1 MDQCAAASFGPFT
14 FDRARMV
21 LRRDGQ
27 PVPIGGRGA
36 ALLAALVD
44 AGGEVVTRAELLDAA
59 WPNQTV
65 EERNLSVQIA
75 ALRKAMGDL
84 PDGQDPI
91 RTVSRVGYRLLLD
104 PLETPAEPIQSVLPT
119 IAVLPF
125 ANSSRDPDLA
135 FFADG
140 VTEDL
145 ITALSRFKAFAV
157 IARNSSFVY
166 KDRVVDVP
174 DVARA
179 LGVRYILEGSVRR
192 SGDRV
197 RVSARLTDAPS
208 QTQIWG
214 EAFDGVL
221 GDIFDMQDRITEEV
235 VGLVE
240 PHITQVEIER
250 SRRKRPE
257 NLDAYDYFLRG
268 LADHSAHPL
277 GRHDAEVVAHY
288 DRAVELDPTFPEAL
302 AFAAWGHEMRRTFGG
317 TAPPGVDDYATS
329 IALCERAL
337 AVAGNDAIVL
347 AIVGFM
353 FHALKDDGEGGIA
366 LVERALAL
374 NPHNFLVL
382 SLAASA
388 HLQRTHF
395 DRAIELYQRALR
407 LNPNSPFGWW
417 SLIGIADAHLHAGR
431 FEEAVVWA
439 TRSLNTQH
447 QGSLALITLTVAY
460 AMLDRLDEAQAT
472 LDRLQ
477 RHRPGVTITKLMENM
492 HPGRR
497 NISRCWIEGLRK
509 AGLPE
514 G

>member
-1 MDQCAAASFGPFT
+1 MGSSSVVFFGPFS

-21 LRRDGQ
+21 LRRDDQ
-27 PVPIGGRGA
+27 SVPIGGRGA
-36 ALLAALVD
+36 ALLTALVD

-104 PLETPAEPIQSVLPT
+104 SPRTPIEQIQSVLPT

-145 ITALSRFKAFAV
+145 ITALSRFKTFAV
-157 IARNSSFVY
+157 IARNSSFAY
-166 KDRVVDVP
+166 KDRVADVP
-174 DVARA
+174 EVARA

-197 RVSARLTDAPS
+197 RVSARLTDAPR

-214 EAFDGVL
+214 EAFEGAL
-221 GDIFDMQDRITEEV
+221 GDIFDMQDRITEAV

-257 NLDAYDYFLRG
+257 SLDAYDYFLRG
-268 LADHSAHPL
+268 IADLSASPL
-277 GRHDAEVVAHY
+277 GHMKPKRRRSSA
-288 DRAVELDPTFPEAL
+288 
-302 AFAAWGHEMRRTFGG
+302 GRRTRPDLSPSVGLAAG
-317 TAPPGVDDYATS
+317 RTRCDAPSAGPHRQCRRLRHEHRPVRT
-329 IALCERAL
+329 RL
-337 AVAGNDAIVL
+337 AVAGTT
-347 AIVGFM
+347 
-353 FHALKDDGEGGIA
+353 
-366 LVERALAL
+366 
-374 NPHNFLVL
+374 PSSWPL
-382 SLAASA
+382 S
-388 HLQRTHF
+388 
-395 DRAIELYQRALR
+395 
-407 LNPNSPFGWW
+407 
-417 SLIGIADAHLHAGR
+417 AG
-431 FEEAVVWA
+431 
-439 TRSLNTQH
+439 S
-447 QGSLALITLTVAY
+447 S
-460 AMLDRLDEAQAT
+460 M
-472 LDRLQ
+472 
-477 RHRPGVTITKLMENM
+477 P
-492 HPGRR
+492 
-497 NISRCWIEGLRK
+497 
-509 AGLPE
+509 
-514 G
+514 

>member
-1 MDQCAAASFGPFT
+1 
-14 FDRARMV
+14 
-21 LRRDGQ
+21 
-27 PVPIGGRGA
+27 
-36 ALLAALVD
+36 
-44 AGGEVVTRAELLDAA
+44 LDAA

-104 PLETPAEPIQSVLPT
+104 SPRTPIEQIQSVLPT

-145 ITALSRFKAFAV
+145 ITALSRFKTFAV
-157 IARNSSFVY
+157 IARNSSFAY
-166 KDRVVDVP
+166 KDRVADVP
-174 DVARA
+174 EVARA

-197 RVSARLTDAPS
+197 RVSARLTDAPR

-214 EAFDGVL
+214 EAFEGAL
-221 GDIFDMQDRITEEV
+221 GDIFDMQDRITEAV

-257 NLDAYDYFLRG
+257 SLDAYDYFLRG
-268 LADHSAHPL
+268 IADLSASPL
-277 GRHDAEVVAHY
+277 GHHDAEAAALFG
-288 DRAVELDPTFPEAL
+288 RAVELDPTFPQAL
-302 AFAAWGHEMRRTFGG
+302 AFAAWAHEMRRTFGG
-317 TAPPGVDDYATS
+317 TAPPGVDDFAMS

-347 AIVGFM
+347 AIAGWE

-374 NPHNFLVL
+374 NPHNVLVL
-382 SLAASA
+382 NLAATA
-388 HLQRTHF
+388 HLQRAQF
-395 DRAIELYQRALR
+395 DRAIELYQRALK
-407 LNPNSPFGWW
+407 LNPNSPYSWW
-417 SLIGIADAHLHAGR
+417 SLTGIADAHLHAGR
-431 FEEAVVWA
+431 FEEAIVWA
-439 TRSLNTQH
+439 TRSLNTQD
-447 QGSLALITLTVAY
+447 QGTIAFVTLTVAY
-460 AMLDRLDEAQAT
+460 AMLDRLDEARAV
-472 LDRLQ
+472 LDRFQ
-477 RHRPGVTITKLMENM
+477 RHRPGVTIKKLMENL
-492 HPGRR
+492 PTGRR
-497 NISRCWIEGLRK
+497 NIARSWVEGLRK

-514 G
+514 A

>member
-1 MDQCAAASFGPFT
+1 MGSSPAVYFGPFS

-21 LRRDGQ
+21 LRRDDQ
-27 PVPIGGRGA
+27 PIPIGGRGA

-44 AGGEVVTRAELLDAA
+44 ARGEVVTRAELLDAA

-75 ALRKAMGDL
+75 ALRKSMGDL

-104 PLETPAEPIQSVLPT
+104 APKTPVEQIQSVLPT

-145 ITALSRFKAFAV
+145 ITALSRFKTFAV

-174 DVARA
+174 EVARA
-179 LGVRYILEGSVRR
+179 LGVRYLLEGSVRR

-197 RVSARLTDAPS
+197 RVSARLTDAAS

-214 EAFDGVL
+214 EAFEGPL
-221 GDIFDMQDRITEEV
+221 GDIFDMQDRITEAV

-240 PHITQVEIER
+240 PHITQIEIER

-257 NLDAYDYFLRG
+257 NLDAYDHFLRG
-268 LADHSAHPL
+268 LADHSASPL
-277 GRHDAEVVAHY
+277 GRHDAEAVAHFS
-288 DRAVELDPTFPEAL
+288 RAVELDPTFPQAL
-302 AFAAWGHEMRRTFGG
+302 AFAAWTHELRRTFGG
-317 TAPPGVDDYATS
+317 TAPPGVDDFAMC

-337 AVAGNDAIVL
+337 AVAGNDALVL
-347 AIVGFM
+347 AIVGYE
-353 FHALKDDGEGGIA
+353 FHALNDDGEGGIA

-374 NPHNFLVL
+374 NPHNVLVL
-382 SLAASA
+382 NLAATV
-388 HLQRTHF
+388 HLHRTHF
-395 DRAIELYQRALR
+395 DRAVELYQRALK
-407 LNPNSPFGWW
+407 LNPNSPYSWW
-417 SLIGIADAHLHAGR
+417 SLTGIADAHLHAGR

-439 TRSLNTQH
+439 TRSLNTQD
-447 QGSLALITLTVAY
+447 QGTIAFVTLTVAY
-460 AMLDRLDEAQAT
+460 AMLDRLDEARAV
-472 LDRLQ
+472 LDRFQ
-477 RHRPGVTITKLMENM
+477 RHRPGVTIKALMENM
-492 HPGRR
+492 KPGRR
-497 NISRCWIEGLRK
+497 NIAGCWIDGLRK